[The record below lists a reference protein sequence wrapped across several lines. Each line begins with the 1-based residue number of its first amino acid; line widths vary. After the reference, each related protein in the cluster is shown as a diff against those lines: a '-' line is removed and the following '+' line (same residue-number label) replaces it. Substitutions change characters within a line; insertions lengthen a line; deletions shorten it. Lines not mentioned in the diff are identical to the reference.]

1 MATKCGYGKVPDKI
15 EGGDTPIQ
23 QHIHPDDRQRV
34 LVVFFKLAQDGSFG
48 CAPGR
53 DPNAGNVSSFT
64 KLDED
69 WKALSVA
76 HKINPMTE
84 D

>member
-23 QHIHPDDRQRV
+23 QHLHPDDRQRV

-53 DPNAGNVSSFT
+53 DPNAGNVSS
-64 KLDED
+64 
-69 WKALSVA
+69 SRSSI
-76 HKINPMTE
+76 KIGKHCQLLTRLTQ
-84 D
+84 